1 MQNIENLLQQANKI
15 LNQKLEQLKVLE
27 AEKKQIMEQYSKAT
41 SAQKSQIEIEMQKS
55 EQKYKILCEEVL
67 ELSQKVKNLKQKFC

>member
-1 MQNIENLLQQANKI
+1 MHNIENLLQQANKI

-41 SAQKSQIEIEMQKS
+41 SAQKSRIEIEMQKS

-67 ELSQKVKNLKQKFC
+67 ELSQKVKDLKQKYC

>member
-67 ELSQKVKNLKQKFC
+67 ELSQKVKNVKQKLC